1 MMPTTDHI
9 DARHNRQKINFIKP
23 QQQQKLIGMGI
34 FFDAARPSTIALTV
48 QRYPPANKNQY
59 SAAATAAAAGN
70 DE

>member
-48 QRYPPANKNQY
+48 CPTVPARQQK
-59 SAAATAAAAGN
+59 SIFSSGN
-70 DE
+70 GSGGG